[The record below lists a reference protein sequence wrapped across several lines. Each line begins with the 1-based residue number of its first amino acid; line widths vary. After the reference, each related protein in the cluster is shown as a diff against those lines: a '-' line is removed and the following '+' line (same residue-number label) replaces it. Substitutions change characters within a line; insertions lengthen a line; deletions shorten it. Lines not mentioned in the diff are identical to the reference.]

1 MEINNTSKRFIEA
14 YTYLKKQEKFRNNT
28 DLAKQLSKVKR
39 KVTNDKKAKVDSQAI
54 SKYSL
59 GRVDV
64 SKNVLNYFIQAF
76 GLNANYFYKD
86 DPNLFEDE
94 IKPDVIVLDNE
105 AKEPISNYA
114 SGKNIRILPISVTE
128 DNNENI
134 VFVPAKAAAGYPERY
149 QEPVFIEKLDHFS
162 LPGNRFKT
170 GTFRCFEVT
179 GDSMLPLILPNS
191 WVIGSYLEN
200 WNDIKPDPITGPKIY
215 IVVTTEGVK
224 IKKVLNRIKERGQL
238 VLQSE
243 NVTYPTESFL
253 VEDIIEVWELVTEIR
268 FQFKPTEH
276 SLLLRMAYLEE
287 KIHELE
293 KMK

>member
-1 MEINNTSKRFIEA
+1 MEINTTSKRFIEA
-14 YTYLKKQEKFRNNT
+14 YTFLKKYEYFRNNT
-28 DLAKQLSKVKR
+28 DLAKQLYKIKEKTTKVKG
-39 KVTNDKKAKVDSQAI
+39 AKVDSQAI
-54 SKYSL
+54 S
-59 GRVDV
+59 
-64 SKNVLNYFIQAF
+64 NH
-76 GLNANYFYKD
+76 
-86 DPNLFEDE
+86 
-94 IKPDVIVLDNE
+94 
-105 AKEPISNYA
+105 A

-128 DNNENI
+128 ENNENI
-134 VFVPAKAAAGYPERY
+134 VFVPAKAAAGYPEKY
-149 QEPVFIEKLDHFS
+149 QEPVFIKKLDHFS
-162 LPGNRFKT
+162 LPGNKFKS

-191 WVIGSYLEN
+191 WAIGKYLEN

-253 VEDIIEVWELVTEIR
+253 VEDIIEVWELITEIR